1 MAQLIGMSEEIK
13 GKTFLITQDEMVIG
27 RRKENAI
34 MLDHASVSGRHCL
47 IRQDKGRC
55 FVRDLGST
63 NGTRLNGR
71 DVKEEQRLR
80 PKDLLQVG
88 TIELIYDSDEQPEAG
103 DTSLPHTTQIEISTT
118 PGSKPLSFGSISP
131 FGPRQKNT
139 MAIWWIIIGIIGIL
153 ALVAAVALFIYVL
166 NLK

>member
-13 GKTFLITQDEMVIG
+13 GKSFLLEQDEVVIG
-27 RRKENAI
+27 RRKECGIA
-34 MLDHASVSGRHCL
+34 LDYTSVSGRHCS
-47 IRQDKGRC
+47 IRREGPRC

-71 DVKEEQRLR
+71 DVNVEQRLR

-88 TIELIYDSDEQPEAG
+88 TLELIYDSDEPVDAEET
-103 DTSLPHTTQIEISTT
+103 DLPHTTQIEISTGPT
-118 PGSKPLSFGSISP
+118 GKPASFDSISP
-131 FGPRQKNT
+131 FGTRQRNT
-139 MAIWWIIIGIIGIL
+139 MAVWWIIIGVIGIL
-153 ALVAAVALFIYVL
+153 ALIAAVALFVYVL